1 MGVSQEVKK
10 LKKAAKQ
17 KAAAEANALR
27 AAAFKAA
34 LAEGRDPA
42 QAVAAVEHP
51 NDPAAGKKRKSTED
65 VAHDLLAAAVAEG
78 ESDAAAKKSAKKRA
92 AKKAKKAAA
101 DTNDVSDGSVERP
114 GTPGVPAEAAGKEGD
129 AKLTEEEVAAYR
141 EEHAIVVA
149 EGTPDP
155 ITKFQDAPFP
165 RKLIAALLK
174 QGYASPTPIQAQAW
188 PLAVKGKDVIAI
200 AKTGSG
206 KTCGFLLP
214 ALAKIMKQGATAAPD
229 MEMVDGRF
237 RPAAVVPHAIVL
249 APTRELAIQ
258 IGDECAKFCGA
269 AGAKTV
275 TLYGGASKGD
285 QLRALRSGA
294 DVLVATP
301 GRLHDFLA
309 PPPGFS
315 APVSASNAAYV
326 VLDEADRM
334 LDMGFEPQIKKI
346 IKLCPTA
353 RQTLMFTATWPDG
366 VRKIAD
372 TFLQPD
378 AALVRIGNNG
388 DKLTANKSIKQTVEL
403 VTEDQKLDRAIAVL
417 RENLVDGARGIVF
430 CGTKRRCDFIDR
442 KMKAM
447 GLRSA
452 GAIHGDKDQAER
464 EYALDLFRKGKAPL
478 LVATDVA
485 ARGLDIPGVT
495 IVLVYDFPLAVED
508 YVHRIGRTGR
518 AGKEGKA
525 HCFFTEDDAHA
536 ARELVQIM
544 EGAEQEVPERL
555 REMAERSR
563 KSFKGGK
570 RRRQGARKGA
580 RGWTRGRTRGWTRGR
595 RAGWTRGRRVQE
607 QVVSLDIL

>member
-1 MGVSQEVKK
+1 MGVSQEAKK
-10 LKKAAKQ
+10 AKKAARQ
-17 KAAAEANALR
+17 KAAAEANARR

-34 LAEGRDPA
+34 LAEGRDPNEA
-42 QAVAAVEHP
+42 AAAVE
-51 NDPAAGKKRKSTED
+51 DPHAPLNGKKRKSTED
-65 VAHDLLAAAVAEG
+65 VAHELLAAAVAEG
-78 ESDAAAKKSAKKRA
+78 EQDAAAKKAAKRA
-92 AKKAKKAAA
+92 AKRAKKAAA
-101 DTNDVSDGSVERP
+101 AGDGENDSDASVERP
-114 GTPGVPAEAAGKEGD
+114 ATPGVPGEPIAKAA

-141 EEHAIVVA
+141 EEHAIKVA
-149 EGTPDP
+149 QGTPDP
-155 ITKFQDAPFP
+155 ITRFDDAPFP
-165 RKLIAALLK
+165 RKLVAALLK
-174 QGYASPTPIQAQAW
+174 QGYESPTPIQAQAW
-188 PLAVKGKDVIAI
+188 PIAVKGKDVIAI

-214 ALAKIMKQGATAAPD
+214 ALAKIVKQGATAAPD

-258 IGDECAKFCGA
+258 IGDECAKFCPA
-269 AGAKTV
+269 AGAKVV

-315 APVSASNAAYV
+315 APVSARNASYV

-346 IKLCPTA
+346 IKMCPTA

-378 AALVRIGNNG
+378 AALVRIGDGG
-388 DKLTANKSIKQTVEL
+388 DRLTANKSITQTIEI

-417 RENLVDGARGIVF
+417 KENLVDGARGIVF

-464 EYALDLFRKGKAPL
+464 EYSLDLFRKGKAPL

-495 IVLVYDFPLAVED
+495 VVLVYDFPLQVED

-525 HCFFTEDDAHA
+525 HCFFTEEDAGA
-536 ARELVQIM
+536 ARELVQIL
-544 EGAEQEVPERL
+544 EGAEQDVPERL
-555 REMAERSR
+555 REMADRSR
-563 KSFKGGK
+563 KSFKG
-570 RRRQGARKGA
+570 KGG
-580 RGWTRGRTRGWTRGR
+580 RGGGRGGRGGGRGRGGFGGRGGGGRG
-595 RAGWTRGRRVQE
+595 GGGRGGGRGGFKNKW
-607 QVVSLDIL
+607 

>member
-1 MGVSQEVKK
+1 MGVSLEA
-10 LKKAAKQ
+10 KKAKKVARQ
-17 KAAAEANALR
+17 KAAAEANARR

-34 LAEGRDPA
+34 LAEGRDPNEA
-42 QAVAAVEHP
+42 AAAVEDP
-51 NDPAAGKKRKSTED
+51 NAPLDGKKRKSTED
-65 VAHDLLAAAVAEG
+65 VAHELLAAAVAEG
-78 ESDAAAKKSAKKRA
+78 EQDAAAKKAAKRA
-92 AKKAKKAAA
+92 AKRAKKAAA
-101 DTNDVSDGSVERP
+101 AGDGENDSDASVERP
-114 GTPGVPAEAAGKEGD
+114 ATPGVPGEPIDPKA

-141 EEHAIVVA
+141 EEHAIKVA
-149 EGTPDP
+149 QGTPDP
-155 ITKFQDAPFP
+155 ITRFEDAPFP
-165 RKLIAALLK
+165 RKLVAALLK
-174 QGYASPTPIQAQAW
+174 QGYESPTPIQAQAW
-188 PLAVKGKDVIAI
+188 PIAVKGKDVIAI

-214 ALAKIMKQGATAAPD
+214 ALAKIVKRGATAAPD

-258 IGDECAKFCGA
+258 IGDECAKFCPA
-269 AGAKTV
+269 AGAKVV

-294 DVLVATP
+294 DVFVATP

-315 APVSASNAAYV
+315 APVSARNAHYV

-346 IKLCPTA
+346 IKMCPTA

-378 AALVRIGNNG
+378 AALVRIGDGG
-388 DKLTANKSIKQTVEL
+388 DRLTANKSITQTVEI

-417 RENLVDGARGIVF
+417 KENLVDGARGIVF

-464 EYALDLFRKGKAPL
+464 EYSLDLFRKGKAPL

-495 IVLVYDFPLAVED
+495 VVLVYDFPLQVED

-525 HCFFTEDDAHA
+525 HCFFTEEDASA
-536 ARELVQIM
+536 ARELVQIL

-555 REMAERSR
+555 REMADRSR
-563 KSFKGGK
+563 KSFKG
-570 RRRQGARKGA
+570 KGG
-580 RGWTRGRTRGWTRGR
+580 RGGGRGGRGGGRGRGGFGGRGGGGRG
-595 RAGWTRGRRVQE
+595 GGGRGGGRGGFKNKW
-607 QVVSLDIL
+607 